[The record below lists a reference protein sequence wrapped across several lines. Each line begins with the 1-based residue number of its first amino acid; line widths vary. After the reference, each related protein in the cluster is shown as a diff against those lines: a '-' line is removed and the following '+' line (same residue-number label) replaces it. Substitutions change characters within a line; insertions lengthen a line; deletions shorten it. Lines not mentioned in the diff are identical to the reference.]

1 MSIVRSAFRQITET
15 EPDRR
20 PALVRSEMDG
30 LAIGDQD
37 LTFPPVSTEQ
47 RKFCRPRM
55 YRLYAMEM
63 KASHSLQGGP
73 GPKQSHKLLKVGST
87 PIPATK

>member
-1 MSIVRSAFRQITET
+1 
-15 EPDRR
+15 
-20 PALVRSEMDG
+20 MDG

-37 LTFPPVSTEQ
+37 LTFPPVATEQ

-63 KASHSLQGGP
+63 KSLAFFAGRSGTQAV
-73 GPKQSHKLLKVGST
+73 S
-87 PIPATK
+87 